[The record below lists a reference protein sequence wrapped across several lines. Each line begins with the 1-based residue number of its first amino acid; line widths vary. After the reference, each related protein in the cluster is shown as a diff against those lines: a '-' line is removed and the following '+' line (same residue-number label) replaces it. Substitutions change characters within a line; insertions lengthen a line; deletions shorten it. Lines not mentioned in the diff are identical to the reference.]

1 MGTVVLREKWV
12 RGDVS
17 CMQPVTYRP
26 GQQSN
31 PYAAWLVTTDERTRY
46 APNYEQYASDRW
58 ARLEWNLNLAST

>member
-1 MGTVVLREKWV
+1 MGERRRVLHATGHVQART
-12 RGDVS
+12 S
-17 CMQPVTYRP
+17 
-26 GQQSN
+26 SN